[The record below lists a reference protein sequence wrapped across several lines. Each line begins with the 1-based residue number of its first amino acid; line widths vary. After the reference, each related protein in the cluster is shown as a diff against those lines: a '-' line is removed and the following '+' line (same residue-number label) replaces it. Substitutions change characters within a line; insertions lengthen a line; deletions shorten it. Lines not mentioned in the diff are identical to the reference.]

1 MTALGPMVIQRL
13 VGSRPA
19 NVLRRFRSGRSRGPS
34 FLARAA
40 MGGSRRVIH
49 HLDRLTLVL
58 IMEIVARVTE
68 RKLLALVER
77 PLPGVAADDQ
87 VSSSSKSS
95 SR

>member
-1 MTALGPMVIQRL
+1 MTALGLMVMQRL
-13 VGSRPA
+13 AESRPA
-19 NVLRRFRSGRSRGPS
+19 NVLRRFRSGCMMGHSW
-34 FLARAA
+34 LARASL
-40 MGGSRRVIH
+40 GRGRRVVR

-68 RKLLALVER
+68 RKLLALLER